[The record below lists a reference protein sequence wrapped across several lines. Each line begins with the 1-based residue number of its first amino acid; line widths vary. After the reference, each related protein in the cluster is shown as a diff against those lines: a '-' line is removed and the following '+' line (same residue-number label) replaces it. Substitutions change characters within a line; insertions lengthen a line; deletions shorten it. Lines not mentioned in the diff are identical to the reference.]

1 MSDGLL
7 FETSPLEGGDQ
18 VRKKGGRKQQPQ
30 EPVYQAPPPEPVE
43 APVGFLLSIDD
54 VCCPQCGAPADLVE
68 VLLVDG
74 RKKWRV
80 MCGWWCMIRWTIDPI
95 PGLLAERGPKP
106 FVIREGRFAGKTFDE
121 VSAMGEEW
129 YINDLVSLAKN
140 EKVKAAARDWLAQKT
155 A

>member
-7 FETSPLEGGDQ
+7 FETSPLEGDGQ
-18 VRKKGGRKQQPQ
+18 VRKKGGRKPQ
-30 EPVYQAPPPEPVE
+30 EPAYQAAPPSEPVE
-43 APVGFLLSIDD
+43 APVGFLLSLND
-54 VCCPQCGAPADLVE
+54 VPCPQCGAPADLVE
-68 VLLVDG
+68 VLLVGG
-74 RKKWRV
+74 RKQWRV
-80 MCGWWCMIRWTIDPI
+80 MCGWWCMIRWMIDPI

-129 YINDLVSLAKN
+129 YINDLASLAKN
-140 EKVKAAARDWLAQKT
+140 EKVKAAALGWLAQKI